1 MERAENNI
9 GVNLMRKI
17 RTRQGVS
24 ILQASLLTPT
34 LVLISMHANDASDIS
49 ANREG
54 DDKKLK
60 SMRTLIIVM

>member
-9 GVNLMRKI
+9 GVNLMREI
-17 RTRQGVS
+17 RTRQEVS

-54 DDKKLK
+54 DDRKLK

>member
-1 MERAENNI
+1 MERAGNNI
-9 GVNLMRKI
+9 GVNLMREI

>member
-9 GVNLMRKI
+9 GVNLMRRI

-54 DDKKLK
+54 DDRKLK

>member
-54 DDKKLK
+54 DDRKLK